1 MRLDQPTVVPQA
13 DRSPVSDPSLV
24 HQERAIR
31 AMLSDKVSDVE
42 STIEELAT
50 RFLNTT
56 RLYSRQEVLASP
68 SPIPITGGVSTGGG
82 STCHQRS

>member
-1 MRLDQPTVVPQA
+1 
-13 DRSPVSDPSLV
+13 
-24 HQERAIR
+24 
-31 AMLSDKVSDVE
+31 MLSDKVSDVE

-68 SPIPITGGVSTGGG
+68 SPIPITGGGVSTGGG